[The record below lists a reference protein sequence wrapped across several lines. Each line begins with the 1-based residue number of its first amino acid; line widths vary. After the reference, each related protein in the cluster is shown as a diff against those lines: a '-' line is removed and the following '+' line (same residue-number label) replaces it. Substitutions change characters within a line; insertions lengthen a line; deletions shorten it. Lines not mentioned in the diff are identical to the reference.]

1 MFAFVGLRSCIQADG
16 LLWSFSAN
24 NKSQANVTKSSNNN
38 VTIAYETFTAS
49 YDALNDVMSDPTTTS
64 GIVVL

>member
-1 MFAFVGLRSCIQADG
+1 MQADG
-16 LLWSFSAN
+16 LLWSLLAN
-24 NKSQANVTKSSNNN
+24 NKSQANLTTSSNNN
-38 VTIAYETFTAS
+38 VTIAYEAFTAS